1 VEKLKRHLSFAN
13 VMSCLALFMAMSG
26 VAFAASHV
34 TRNSVKAQHLKKGA
48 VTTAKLRNG
57 AVTTPK
63 IRNGAVVASK
73 LRDGSVVAGKLANG
87 SVRATSLGGGVVTTP
102 KLNNGAVN
110 ESKLANGAV
119 TNPKL
124 GANAVATGKVE
135 DGALTGAKLAPTLL
149 AQLVKNVSYVTK
161 QSDSN
166 GDDSKTIT
174 AECPSGRQVTGG
186 GARFVP
192 DTFEGSVYSV
202 DSFPALNV
210 ESKRT
215 GWTVSAREI
224 ATVDPG
230 TWAVEAYAICA
241 EF

>member
-1 VEKLKRHLSFAN
+1 MKKLKRHLSFAN
-13 VMSCLALFMAMSG
+13 AMSCLALFMAMSG

-57 AVTTPK
+57 AVTPPK
-63 IRNGAVVASK
+63 IRNGTVVASK
-73 LRDGSVVAGKLANG
+73 LRNGSVVAGKLANG

-135 DGALTGAKLAPTLL
+135 DGAVTGAKLAPTLL
-149 AQLVKNVSYVTK
+149 AQLVKNVSYASK
-161 QSDSN
+161 ASGDPNSDSP
-166 GDDSKTIT
+166 KEIT
-174 AECPSGRQVTGG
+174 AECPVGKQVVGG
-186 GARFVP
+186 GHRIIF
-192 DTFEGSVYSV
+192 GSVEAVTPSS
-202 DSFPALNV
+202 SFPFLAPDGR
-210 ESKRT
+210 RT
-215 GWTVSAREI
+215 GWTAAAQTE
-224 ATVDPG
+224 DPG